1 MNLCQQGRDSPALH
15 LYGIVDYLF
24 GEESVVD
31 IVKSY
36 NYRKD
41 EENNLEITCLH
52 FLRKLSDLSPAHT
65 EPEANWTVR
74 F

>member
-1 MNLCQQGRDSPALH
+1 MDHSTFEIYILLTSPLH

-24 GEESVVD
+24 GEKSVVD

-52 FLRKLSDLSPAHT
+52 FLRILSHSSPAHT
-65 EPEANWTVR
+65 EPEAN
-74 F
+74 